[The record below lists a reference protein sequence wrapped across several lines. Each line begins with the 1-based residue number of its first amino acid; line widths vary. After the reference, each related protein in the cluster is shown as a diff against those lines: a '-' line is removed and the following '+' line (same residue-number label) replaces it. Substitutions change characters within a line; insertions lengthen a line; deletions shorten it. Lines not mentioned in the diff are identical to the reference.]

1 MNRYAIFITQWV
13 ILAVMNTPLPLLD
26 EEANPLFN
34 QSLEKGL
41 AVLCAFSAQRRSMTL
56 ADVAVAADIS
66 KSSAQRMVF
75 TLEQLGFVRKHPQT
89 RRYQLTPRVMRIG
102 FNYLAANALIDLANP
117 YLSELTN
124 VTTETTCLTE
134 PDGLEM
140 VYVARFVSAQFVPVH
155 MPIGSRIPMYCTASG
170 RAWLSALPDEEALAL
185 LRVSDRVVHTRCTIT
200 DESAILAEL
209 NQARQRGY
217 AVNREELFLG
227 DMTLGAPVIGSHG
240 RPVAAVHIVAPTSRW
255 TLEEAESRLGRSLLA
270 CARSLSNSVRALG

>member
-1 MNRYAIFITQWV
+1 MNIPV
-13 ILAVMNTPLPLLD
+13 LPD
-26 EEANPLFN
+26 EEMSPLFN

-41 AVLCAFSAQRRSMTL
+41 AVLCSFSAQRRSMTL
-56 ADVAVAADIS
+56 ADVASAAGIS

-102 FNYLAANALIDLANP
+102 YNYLAVNPVIDLANP

-124 VTTETTCLTE
+124 ATTETSCLTE
-134 PDGLEM
+134 ADGLEM
-140 VYVARFVSAQFVPVH
+140 VYVARFISAQFVPVH

-170 RAWLSALPDEEALAL
+170 RAWLSALPDGEALEL
-185 LRVSDRVVHTRCTIT
+185 LRASERVAHTRHTIT
-200 DESAILAEL
+200 DEADILAEL
-209 NQARQRGY
+209 NQARQRGF

-227 DMTLGAPVIGSHG
+227 DMTLAAPVIGSHG

-255 TLEEAESRLGRSLLA
+255 TPEEAERRLGSALLA
-270 CARSLSNSVRALG
+270 CARALSNSVRAL

>member
-1 MNRYAIFITQWV
+1 MNAPQSE
-13 ILAVMNTPLPLLD
+13 PG
-26 EEANPLFN
+26 EAHPLFN

-56 ADVAVAADIS
+56 ADVASATGIS

-75 TLEQLGFVRKHPQT
+75 TLEQLGYVRKHPLT
-89 RRYQLTPRVMRIG
+89 RRYELTPRVMRIG
-102 FNYLAANALIDLANP
+102 FNYIAANPLIDLANP

-140 VYVARFVSAQFVPVH
+140 VYVARFISAQFVPVH
-155 MPIGSRIPMYCTASG
+155 MPIGSRIPMYCTSSG
-170 RAWLSALPDEEALAL
+170 RAWLSALPLDEALAL
-185 LRVSDRVVHTRCTIT
+185 LRESDRVAHTRHTLT
-200 DESAILAEL
+200 DESALLDELAL
-209 NQARQRGY
+209 TRQRGY
-217 AVNREELFLG
+217 AINREELFLG

-255 TLEEAESRLGRSLLA
+255 TPEEAERRLGPALLA

>member
-1 MNRYAIFITQWV
+1 MDMPA
-13 ILAVMNTPLPLLD
+13 PPD
-26 EEANPLFN
+26 EDTNPLFN

-56 ADVAVAADIS
+56 ADVATAAGIS

-102 FNYLAANALIDLANP
+102 FNYLAANPLIDLANP

-134 PDGLEM
+134 PDGLDM
-140 VYVARFVSAQFVPVH
+140 VYVARFISAQFVPVH
-155 MPIGSRIPMYCTASG
+155 MPIGSRIPMYCTGSG
-170 RAWLSALPDEEALAL
+170 RAWLSALPDAEALAL
-185 LRVSDRVVHTRCTIT
+185 LRASERVVHTRHTLT
-200 DESAILAEL
+200 DEAAILAEL
-209 NQARQRGY
+209 GQARQRGY
-217 AVNREELFLG
+217 AINREELFLG

-255 TLEEAESRLGRSLLA
+255 TPEEAESRLGPALLA
-270 CARSLSNSVRALG
+270 CARSLSNSVRALA